1 MFLSI
6 KRLANLRYSL
16 CYDSI
21 WLQPWQ
27 MSQRAVTFTLWL
39 QRFRRKAAFGN
50 SLLGFCFRIAMPQP
64 QSFSHS
70 WKSLIPWSTC
80 RVESPLVSPQNALEW
95 IFECWIDALHIQF
108 FEFGALRK
116 HLETHHWN
124 VFKPPIQRLFSTKAW
139 RPIGWA
145 VQLCGVFV
153 IDSKKSWSSTS
164 SLLDGN
170 NKGITK
176 NSFKVWRC
184 HLVEQWWRDVF
195 WRCCGGYL
203 GKEWIM
209 IVPWWSLMC
218 VCVIPR

>member
-116 HLETHHWN
+116 HLETHHSN
-124 VFKPPIQRLFSTKAW
+124 VFKPPFNAIFQPRLD
-139 RPIGWA
+139 
-145 VQLCGVFV
+145 VQSDELCSFV
-153 IDSKKSWSSTS
+153 EFLSLTPKS
-164 SLLDGN
+164 
-170 NKGITK
+170 
-176 NSFKVWRC
+176 
-184 HLVEQWWRDVF
+184 HEAPPAAF
-195 WRCCGGYL
+195 WMATIRG
-203 GKEWIM
+203 
-209 IVPWWSLMC
+209 
-218 VCVIPR
+218 